1 MFELICLP
9 LCDDCACEQC
19 DVDAEMMKCA
29 ALITADSLMLTC
41 FMFWNNDSHMEAAER
56 SMISW
61 AFRLQINQVTSAWLI
76 QQEPA
81 VQPLIVQ

>member
-41 FMFWNNDSHMEAAER
+41 FMF
-56 SMISW
+56 
-61 AFRLQINQVTSAWLI
+61 
-76 QQEPA
+76 
-81 VQPLIVQ
+81 